1 MSKRKKPMSL
11 DEKKECIM
19 GIFYSSGEVF
29 NMKEIVKIGA
39 SSGVVENTVEDV
51 VRTLVGERLV
61 MDDKI
66 GAGAFFWSFPSSTFL
81 QTKARV
87 GALEASLV
95 EEGAALQALEAKH
108 TALSA
113 DKAGVEERGKKLEE
127 LARLKAHRAAL
138 EAEVKAKADYD
149 PTLAAELLAKVKKAK
164 ASADRWTDNI
174 TNLAS
179 HLVSKYNMDPKEAKA
194 MLGMDDKFDYPA

>member
-1 MSKRKKPMSL
+1 MSL
-11 DEKKECIM
+11 DEKKETIM

-29 NMKEIVKIGA
+29 NIKEIVKIGA

-66 GAGAFFWSFPSSTFL
+66 GAGVFFWSFPSSTFL

-87 GALEASLV
+87 ASLEAGLV
-95 EEGAALQALEAKH
+95 EEGAALQALEAKQ

-138 EAEVKAKADYD
+138 EAEVKAKADFD
-149 PTLAAELLAKVKKAK
+149 PTLAAELLSKVKKAK
-164 ASADRWTDNI
+164 ASADRWTDNLS
-174 TNLAS
+174 NLAS
-179 HLVSKYNMDPKEAKA
+179 HLASKGYMDLKEAKTY
-194 MLGMDDKFDYPA
+194 LGMDDNFDYPA